1 MLHWSCISA
10 PYQHPAVK
18 VNKTA
23 ACFAYFEIQYLIV
36 YLRQIFRERG
46 DESPLS
52 YFSDMN
58 FEAVK
63 TKIEEWLQPMLT
75 ERNLFLVDIKFPMGR
90 QIEVYVDSDEGIHI
104 SDCADISR
112 FLEKNLDGSGLV
124 PENYILEVSSPG
136 MSNPLKVPR
145 QYKRRIGRVLEV
157 VKTDG
162 TEVVGQLIAA
172 DDRKIKLLEVLE
184 EKSKTQKAKS
194 KEVQVPK
201 EYELGFDEIKKAV
214 LQFKF

>member
-1 MLHWSCISA
+1 MYICTRFL
-10 PYQHPAVK
+10 K
-18 VNKTA
+18 G
-23 ACFAYFEIQYLIV
+23 
-36 YLRQIFRERG
+36 RG

-52 YFSDMN
+52 YFLDMN

-63 TKIEEWLQPMLT
+63 SRIEEWLQPMLD

-104 SDCADISR
+104 SECADISR

-124 PENYILEVSSPG
+124 PDNYILEVSSPG

-145 QYKRRIGRVLEV
+145 QYKRRIGRTLEV

-162 TEVVGQLIAA
+162 TQIVGELVEVGN
-172 DDRKIKLLEVLE
+172 DHIKLREVHEPL
-184 EKSKTQKAKS
+184 KGKAAKAKA
-194 KEVQVPK
+194 KENIEPK
-201 EYELGFDEIKKAV
+201 EYVLSFAEIKKALV
-214 LQFKF
+214 QFTF